1 MHDTASSP
9 AHDGRDLEGRHA
21 PGGRLLQQGGEHTQH
36 ARALWPDGEPVL
48 RQESQ
53 IPVRVQPPHILQ
65 ACHICRIKDC

>member
-1 MHDTASSP
+1 
-9 AHDGRDLEGRHA
+9 
-21 PGGRLLQQGGEHTQH
+21 
-36 ARALWPDGEPVL
+36 VL